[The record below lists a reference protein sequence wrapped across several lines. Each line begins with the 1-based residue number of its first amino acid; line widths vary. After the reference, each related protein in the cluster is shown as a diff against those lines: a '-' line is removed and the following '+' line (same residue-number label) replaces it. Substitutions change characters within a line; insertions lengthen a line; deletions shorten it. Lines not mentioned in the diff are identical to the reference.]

1 MAAHRFAP
9 RAQPFPHTLVDL
21 CRHRSRR
28 ICSRAARE
36 NLSHQ
41 CTTSTIRG
49 CKASIASA
57 GGNKQALPTASTKQV
72 TNHRPLGSDLLS
84 IFAHTTLSEHG
95 GSTEPEAGARFNE
108 SFES

>member
-1 MAAHRFAP
+1 MSAHMFAP
-9 RAQPFPHTLVDL
+9 RAQPFPHTHLDL

-41 CTTSTIRG
+41 CTTSTIFG

-57 GGNKQALPTASTKQV
+57 GGNKQKLPTASTKQV

-84 IFAHTTLSEHG
+84 IFARTTLSE
-95 GSTEPEAGARFNE
+95 PEALRTRRPGARFNE